1 MIELIPHEKRA
12 ITTVVMDFDG
22 TLSTLR
28 CGWENVMAPLMA
40 DYLGTD
46 DETKQKIRRYIDE
59 STGIQTIEQM
69 KWLCKEALALNPDAP
84 ADPWFYKKEYND
96 RLMRTVAQKRE
107 NAKARPEDYQITGS
121 RSFLQALKSRGLCL
135 LAASGTDQ
143 EDVRKEAAALGLA
156 EYFDEIAG
164 ALPHSE
170 NCSKEATLKRLLS
183 ESGSGDGILVIGD
196 GPVEI
201 RLGREAGALT
211 LGIASNETDRRGYDE
226 AKIRRLKNA
235 GAHAITDCF
244 ENLNEILVWMEE

>member
-1 MIELIPHEKRA
+1 MIILSPHEKRK

-28 CGWENVMAPLMA
+28 CGWETVMAPLMLE
-40 DYLGTD
+40 YLGSD
-46 DETKQKIRRYIDE
+46 DAAVRKVARYIDE

-69 KWLCKEALALNPDAP
+69 KWLCQEALALNPDAP

-96 RLMRTVAQKRE
+96 RLMQSVARKRE
-107 NAKARPEDYQITGS
+107 DAKTHPEDYQIAGS
-121 RSFLQALKSRGLCL
+121 RAFLQALKERGLCL

-143 EDVRKEAAALGLA
+143 EDVRKEAEALGLA
-156 EYFDEIAG
+156 GYFDEIAG

-170 NCSKEATLKRLLS
+170 NCSKEATLKRLLA

-211 LGIASNETDRRGYDE
+211 LGIASNETDRHGLND
-226 AKIRRLKNA
+226 AKIRRLTNA

-244 ENLNEILVWMEE
+244 ENLNEILTWMEE

>member
-1 MIELIPHEKRA
+1 MIELLPHEKRK

-28 CGWENVMAPLMA
+28 CGWENVMAPLME
-40 DYLGTD
+40 DYLGR
-46 DETKQKIRRYIDE
+46 DEETRQKIRRYIDE

-69 KWLCKEALALNPDAP
+69 KWLCREALLANPDAP
-84 ADPWFYKKEYND
+84 SDPWFYKKEYND
-96 RLMRTVAQKRE
+96 RLMQNVAKKRE
-107 NAKARPEDYQITGS
+107 DAKVHPEDYRIAGS
-121 RSFLQALKSRGLCL
+121 EAFLKALKDRGLCL
-135 LAASGTDQ
+135 LAASGTDE

-156 EYFDEIAG
+156 GYFDEIAG

-170 NCSKEATLKRLLS
+170 NCSKEATLRRLLF

-201 RLGREAGALT
+201 HLGRVSGALT
-211 LGIASNETDRRGYDE
+211 LGVASNETERRGYND
-226 AKIRRLKNA
+226 AKVRRLEKA

-244 ENLNEILVWMEE
+244 ENLNEILAWMEE